1 MEAADDYHA
10 GAARGLLTRLAARR
24 AVVAALA
31 ALVGAVLGVAAGLT
45 LPAGGPVIKRA
56 LPASRGAVLPR
67 IVGAAG
73 TGARAPLVVI
83 DPGHGGFDPGASA
96 TGGAREKDV
105 VLALALAVRDRLLAL
120 GGVRVAM
127 TREDDSFLPLEQRP
141 ALAEALGASAFI
153 SIHADS
159 APVPEARGANIYV
172 LSPRASDR
180 EALALARVANAR
192 GDDLAQAARM
202 DDVALILVDLM
213 KRETTLG
220 SARLARAVERES
232 HGRMPVHPPFRRAAN
247 FAVLRSPEMASALF
261 EAGYLTNPEDAARL
275 ADPRQRGAIADAL
288 AAAILTHL
296 LVPARD

>member
-1 MEAADDYHA
+1 MRLAALMA
-10 GAARGLLTRLAARR
+10 GAALLG
-24 AVVAALA
+24 AVVGGAGALA
-31 ALVGAVLGVAAGLT
+31 F
-45 LPAGGPVIKRA
+45 PAGGAVIERA
-56 LPASRGAVLPR
+56 LPAARAAMLPR
-67 IVGAAG
+67 IMGADRAG
-73 TGARAPLVVI
+73 GKAPLIVI

-96 TGGAREKDV
+96 EDGAREKDV
-105 VLALALAVRDRLLAL
+105 VLALSLAVRDRLLAL

-141 ALAEALGASAFI
+141 ALAEALGASAFV

-180 EALALARVANAR
+180 EALALARVENAR
-192 GDDLAQAARM
+192 GSDLGAAAAM
-202 DDVALILVDLM
+202 DDVALILADLM

-261 EAGYLTNPEDAARL
+261 EAGYLTNPDDAARL
-275 ADPRQRGAIADAL
+275 ADPAQRAAIADAL
-288 AAAILTHL
+288 ARAILTHL
-296 LVPARD
+296 LAPGRD

>member
-1 MEAADDYHA
+1 MRLAALMA
-10 GAARGLLTRLAARR
+10 GAALLG
-24 AVVAALA
+24 AVVGGAGALA
-31 ALVGAVLGVAAGLT
+31 F
-45 LPAGGPVIKRA
+45 PAGGAVIERA
-56 LPASRGAVLPR
+56 LPAARGAMLPR
-67 IVGAAG
+67 IMGADRAG
-73 TGARAPLVVI
+73 GKAPLIVI

-96 TGGAREKDV
+96 EGGAREKDV
-105 VLALALAVRDRLLAL
+105 VLALSLAVRDRLLAL

-141 ALAEALGASAFI
+141 ALAEALGASAFV

-180 EALALARVANAR
+180 EALALARVENAR
-192 GDDLAQAARM
+192 GSDLGAAAAM
-202 DDVALILVDLM
+202 DDVALILADLM
-213 KRETTLG
+213 ERETTLG

-261 EAGYLTNPEDAARL
+261 EAGYLTNPDDAARL
-275 ADPRQRGAIADAL
+275 ADPAQRAAIADAL
-288 AAAILTHL
+288 ARAILTHL
-296 LVPARD
+296 LAPGRD